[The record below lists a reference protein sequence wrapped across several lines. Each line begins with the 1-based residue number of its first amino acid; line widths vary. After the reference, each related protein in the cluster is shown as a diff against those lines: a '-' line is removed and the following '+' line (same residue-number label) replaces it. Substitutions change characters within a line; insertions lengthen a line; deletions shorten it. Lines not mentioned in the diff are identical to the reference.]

1 MLSAGTT
8 GDWMMLI
15 GLLGTLSAAS
25 AITYR
30 WVLGEPPQVPVEEGW
45 SELQTAA

>member
-1 MLSAGTT
+1 MFSAGTT

-30 WVLGEPPQVPVEEGW
+30 WVLTEPPKVPVGEER